1 MKHLLL
7 FLSLMSALKADTNTL
22 QTYLNAVTSS
32 PAAKTIIAQT
42 SSENAKE
49 RIQGQSTGFFL
60 NGELDYAA
68 EKNSNRDAV
77 EFHVSVEKQLILGD
91 GDRYV
96 DALGFSY
103 ENRKH
108 FKVNQL
114 KALVYEHYIDTCTY
128 KEKAGLLEDAKERN
142 IKLTQL
148 IDEGVKGGEF
158 DRSALLRSEV
168 VVQKLQLRI
177 RALHARYYEALQQL
191 RLFTDKE
198 GEPLCQDLPYGVTAI
213 EDIESNALLYQYL
226 KSEISTAQA
235 LENFQGT
242 TLQNITVGVG
252 YDNEIDLSR
261 ALLFMQIPLSKG
273 SRQESAYE
281 AAIEAKMAA
290 QERLAFTKKQLQ
302 TQILA
307 YTNTQDIRQ
316 ENLKRLNDIL
326 IPKAYET
333 SELLLA
339 RFMGSEG
346 SYLAYIDSQTTL
358 FDLLMQGIDTH
369 ADALRAEAK
378 LYQTLG
384 INPLKETK

>member
-1 MKHLLL
+1 
-7 FLSLMSALKADTNTL
+7 
-22 QTYLNAVTSS
+22 
-32 PAAKTIIAQT
+32 
-42 SSENAKE
+42 
-49 RIQGQSTGFFL
+49 
-60 NGELDYAA
+60 
-68 EKNSNRDAV
+68 
-77 EFHVSVEKQLILGD
+77 
-91 GDRYV
+91 
-96 DALGFSY
+96 
-103 ENRKH
+103 
-108 FKVNQL
+108 
-114 KALVYEHYIDTCTY
+114 
-128 KEKAGLLEDAKERN
+128 
-142 IKLTQL
+142 
-148 IDEGVKGGEF
+148 
-158 DRSALLRSEV
+158 
-168 VVQKLQLRI
+168 
-177 RALHARYYEALQQL
+177 
-191 RLFTDKE
+191 
-198 GEPLCQDLPYGVTAI
+198 
-213 EDIESNALLYQYL
+213 
-226 KSEISTAQA
+226 
-235 LENFQGT
+235 
-242 TLQNITVGVG
+242 
-252 YDNEIDLSR
+252 
-261 ALLFMQIPLSKG
+261 MQIPLSKG